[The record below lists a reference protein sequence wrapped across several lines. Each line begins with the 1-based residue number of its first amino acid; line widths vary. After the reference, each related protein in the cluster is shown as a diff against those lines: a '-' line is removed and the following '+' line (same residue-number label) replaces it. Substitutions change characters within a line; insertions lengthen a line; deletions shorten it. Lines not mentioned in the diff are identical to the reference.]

1 MALPPFP
8 TMGNWFAGND
18 TPYNKSN
25 TLLSVGLGLLSGK
38 TAQDQVGQAASNFTN
53 ERQMGRTYNKTLE
66 FLKQNNPDLAQAVE
80 NGALGPADAYKLFY
94 QQKLEAQKPK
104 NNFMAVGKNLY
115 DASTGQWVTPPASIA
130 AGDDEWGLVPV
141 WGQNEKGE
149 TVIGQMSKSGKFR
162 QTDTGG
168 FAPTPTIQ
176 NLDTGTAILGRNS
189 KTGALVTT
197 TPKDLAG
204 AEAQKE
210 IGGAQGKA
218 IAAAPGDL
226 QAGLNAKD
234 LITQLKTDPNRERGT
249 GWSAAG
255 NVIPGTAGYD
265 YQNKVDQAKSGAFL
279 TAIQQMR
286 GLGSLS
292 NAEGGAATAAVT
304 RMNTATSEEAFNA
317 ALDDYE
323 KIIDQGIARA
333 QAKIQQSGGQV
344 QAPPGVAPPAP
355 SVPGAVRRY
364 NPATGRIE

>member
-1 MALPPFP
+1 MALPPFAS
-8 TMGNWFAGND
+8 GFAPFMRNNSD
-18 TPYNKSN
+18 
-25 TLLSVGLGLLSGK
+25 TLLAAGAGLLGGQ
-38 TAQDQVGQAASNFTN
+38 TAPQQVAGLAQGVAGA
-53 ERQMGRTYNKTLE
+53 RQKNKTLE
-66 FLKQNNPDLAQAVE
+66 FLRQQNPELAAAVE
-80 NGALGPADAYKLFY
+80 SGALSGGDAYKLFY
-94 QQKLEAQKPK
+94 QQKLEAEKPK
-104 NNFMAVGKNLY
+104 NNFMSAGGSIY
-115 DASTGQWVTPPASIA
+115 DTSTGQWITPPQG
-130 AGDDEWGLVPV
+130 AGNDAEYGLQPV
-141 WGQNEKGE
+141 YGTDPKTGKTVLGQISKGG
-149 TVIGQMSKSGKFR
+149 TFKV
-162 QTDTGG
+162 
-168 FAPTPTIQ
+168 
-176 NLDTGTAILGRNS
+176 LDTGDNFNVSTGTGTVDLGTTIGTIDRR
-189 KTGALVTT
+189 TGQLVSQ

-204 AEAQKE
+204 AESQKA
-210 IGGAQGKA
+210 IGSAQGQA

-226 QAGLNAKD
+226 QAGMNAKD

-304 RMNTATSEEAFNA
+304 RMNTATSEGAFNA

-344 QAPPGVAPPAP
+344 QPPPGIAPPAA
-355 SVPGAVRRY
+355 PGTVRRY

>member
-1 MALPPFP
+1 MALPPFANGFQP
-8 TMGNWFAGND
+8 FLQRNSDN
-18 TPYNKSN
+18 
-25 TLLSVGLGLLSGK
+25 LLSIGMGLLAGK
-38 TAQDQVGQAASNFTN
+38 TPQEQVGQAAANFAN
-53 ERQMGRTYNKTLE
+53 ERTLNKTAQY
-66 FLKQNNPDLAQAVE
+66 LKSVSPEL
-80 NGALGPADAYKLFY
+80 GAAIDNKLISPADAYKLYY

-104 NNFMAVGKNLY
+104 NNFMSAGGSIVNL
-115 DASTGQWVTPPASIA
+115 DNGQWLTPPKAPGSEDQETFYGNPIPIQTPQ
-130 AGDDEWGLVPV
+130 GIQY
-141 WGQNEKGE
+141 GQIGSKGSFKPIQ
-149 TVIGQMSKSGKFR
+149 IGQGN
-162 QTDTGG
+162 T
-168 FAPTPTIQ
+168 FAP
-176 NLDTGTAILGRNS
+176 LVKSVDTGTG
-189 KTGALVTT
+189 TT
-197 TPKDLAG
+197 FVGPGGVQVGSPIQKDLAG
-204 AEAQKE
+204 AESQKA
-210 IGGAQGKA
+210 IGEAQGKA

-344 QAPPGVAPPAP
+344 QAPPGITPPVAP
-355 SVPGAVRRY
+355 GTVRRY

>member
-1 MALPPFP
+1 MPLPPFANGFQP
-8 TMGNWFAGND
+8 FLRNNSD
-18 TPYNKSN
+18 
-25 TLLSVGLGLLSGK
+25 TLLAAGAGLLGGQ
-38 TAQDQVGQAASNFTN
+38 TAPQQVAGLAQGVAGA
-53 ERQMGRTYNKTLE
+53 RQKNKTLE
-66 FLKQNNPDLAQAVE
+66 FLRQQNPDLAAAVE
-80 NGALGPADAYKLFY
+80 SGALSGGDAYKLFF
-94 QQKLEAQKPK
+94 QQKLEAEKPR
-104 NNFMAVGKNLY
+104 NSLLPVGKNLY
-115 DASTGQWVTPPASIA
+115 DFQNKEWIAPPAGMA
-130 AGDDEWGLVPV
+130 ADAAEYGLNPIY
-141 WGQNEKGE
+141 GTDANGN
-149 TVIGQMSKSGKFR
+149 TVIGQVDKSGNFHQVNTQGFKPVGTTHNLNLGTTY
-162 QTDTGG
+162 QTQDRAGNVIG
-168 FAPTPTIQ
+168 NAPIDISGKNTQ
-176 NLDTGTAILGRNS
+176 EAIG
-189 KTGALVTT
+189 
-197 TPKDLAG
+197 
-204 AEAQKE
+204 E
-210 IGGAQGKA
+210 AQGKA

-304 RMNTATSEEAFNA
+304 RMNTATSEGAFNA

-344 QAPPGVAPPAP
+344 QAPPGIAPPSGP
-355 SVPGAVRRY
+355 RTGGGVTSSGIQFSVEGQ
-364 NPATGRIE
+364 

>member
-1 MALPPFP
+1 MALPPFASGFQP
-8 TMGNWFAGND
+8 FLRNNSD
-18 TPYNKSN
+18 
-25 TLLSVGLGLLSGK
+25 TLLAAGAGLLGGQ
-38 TAQDQVGQAASNFTN
+38 TAPQQVAGLAQGVAGA
-53 ERQMGRTYNKTLE
+53 RQQNKTLE
-66 FLKQNNPDLAQAVE
+66 FLRQQNPELAAAVE
-80 NGALGPADAYKLFY
+80 SGALSGGDAYKLFY

-104 NNFMAVGKNLY
+104 NNFMSAGGSLY
-115 DASTGQWVTPPASIA
+115 DTSTGQWITPPAS
-130 AGDDEWGLVPV
+130 AGGAEYGLNPV
-141 WGQNEKGE
+141 YGTDASGKTG
-149 TVIGQMSKSGKFR
+149 IGQVAKDGSFHIV
-162 QTDTGG
+162 DTGG
-168 FAPTPTIQ
+168 FSPVGTTHNLNLGTTYQTQDRAGNVIGNAPIDISGKNTQ
-176 NLDTGTAILGRNS
+176 EAIG
-189 KTGALVTT
+189 
-197 TPKDLAG
+197 
-204 AEAQKE
+204 E
-210 IGGAQGKA
+210 AQGKA

-304 RMNTATSEEAFNA
+304 RMNTATSEGAFNA

-344 QAPPGVAPPAP
+344 QPPPGIAPPAA
-355 SVPGAVRRY
+355 PGTVRRY